1 MTTAMSKVDLSDQTC
16 LGAGVKDVIMVGAVS
31 GERSWGTLQRNSDE
45 RPNASRMRNAKY
57 ESQPVLEPR
66 NGKYSNDRSDGCS
79 CFDAHR
85 HLSGSAN

>member
-1 MTTAMSKVDLSDQTC
+1 
-16 LGAGVKDVIMVGAVS
+16 MVGAVS
-31 GERSWGTLQRNSDE
+31 GEGSWVTLQRNSDE
-45 RPNASRMRNAKY
+45 RPNASRMRKAKS
-57 ESQPVLEPR
+57 EIRKPVLEPR